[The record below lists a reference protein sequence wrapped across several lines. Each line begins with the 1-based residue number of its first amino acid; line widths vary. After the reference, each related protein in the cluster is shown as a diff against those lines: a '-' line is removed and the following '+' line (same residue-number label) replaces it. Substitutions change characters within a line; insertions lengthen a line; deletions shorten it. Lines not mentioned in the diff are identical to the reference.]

1 MINSVIACLFLFV
14 FGAVLFVVNATA
26 PFSTLRRWGQPRGDL
41 GLPAFFMSRRAVGH
55 SGRGTWCPS
64 TKEQGLAGR
73 GAPRPGCLGPLRL
86 EKRGAWRRRNK
97 GLRGEAH
104 HARPASGPN
113 CPRDVVLIDEG
124 TRACG
129 ERRTTSGPPSA
140 HPARGTWCSSTKE
153 QGLAGRGAP
162 RPARRRPIAAPT
174 GPKRTNRLD
183 QQKEILL

>member
-1 MINSVIACLFLFV
+1 MTWGCLL
-14 FGAVLFVVNATA
+14 
-26 PFSTLRRWGQPRGDL
+26 
-41 GLPAFFMSRRAVGH
+41 FFMSRRAVGP
-55 SGRGTWCPS
+55 SGRGTWCSS

-129 ERRTTSGPPSA
+129 ERRTTSGPARA
-140 HPARGTWCSSTKE
+140 HRSPNRAGKNKPVRPTKRNTTPIQLANIFNPEKPNNKFKIPLFSTHSCRMK
-153 QGLAGRGAP
+153 
-162 RPARRRPIAAPT
+162 
-174 GPKRTNRLD
+174 TNVY
-183 QQKEILL
+183 